1 MSNYRTYSNRDL
13 ENMIHELRRA
23 NIINDNEEEK
33 FIDAIFKRH
42 HDKPFTCLEQ
52 KREAQKRNA
61 LQYYYRNRL
70 IKKYQLYYTDQ
81 STEEYSSGE
90 EIPK

>member
-33 FIDAIFKRH
+33 FIY
-42 HDKPFTCLEQ
+42 L
-52 KREAQKRNA
+52 
-61 LQYYYRNRL
+61 
-70 IKKYQLYYTDQ
+70 
-81 STEEYSSGE
+81 
-90 EIPK
+90 

>member
-1 MSNYRTYSNRDL
+1 
-13 ENMIHELRRA
+13 MIHELKRA

-42 HDKPFTCLEQ
+42 HDKPFNDPEVR
-52 KREAQKRNA
+52 REAQKRNA

-70 IKKYQLYYTDQ
+70 IKKYVQLNSNNAENICSRQ
-81 STEEYSSGE
+81 RSREED
-90 EIPK
+90 

>member
-42 HDKPFTCLEQ
+42 HDKPFTSLEQ

-70 IKKYQLYYTDQ
+70 IKKYETF
-81 STEEYSSGE
+81 SSNGSAEED
-90 EIPK
+90 

>member
-1 MSNYRTYSNRDL
+1 MTNYQRYSNRDL

-42 HDKPFTCLEQ
+42 HDKPFNDPEVR
-52 KREAQKRNA
+52 REAQKRNA

-70 IKKYQLYYTDQ
+70 IKKYETFN
-81 STEEYSSGE
+81 SNESAEED
-90 EIPK
+90 

>member
-1 MSNYRTYSNRDL
+1 MTNYQRYSNRDL
-13 ENMIHELRRA
+13 EDMIHELRRA

-42 HDKPFTCLEQ
+42 HDKPFNNLEA

-70 IKKYQLYYTDQ
+70 IKKYEAFSQIDD
-81 STEEYSSGE
+81 EEK
-90 EIPK
+90 P

>member
-1 MSNYRTYSNRDL
+1 MTNYRRYSNRDL
-13 ENMIHELRRA
+13 ANMIQELKRA
-23 NIINDNEEEK
+23 DIINNEEENK

-42 HDKPFTCLEQ
+42 HDKPFTDPEQ

-70 IKKYQLYYTDQ
+70 IKKYKQLNSNDTVVN
-81 STEEYSSGE
+81 S
-90 EIPK
+90 

>member
-1 MSNYRTYSNRDL
+1 MTNYQKYTNRDL

-23 NIINDNEEEK
+23 IIFNDNEEER
-33 FIDAIFKRH
+33 FIDAIFKRN
-42 HDKPFTCLEQ
+42 HDKPFNNPEA

-70 IKKYQLYYTDQ
+70 IKKYETFN
-81 STEEYSSGE
+81 SNNSSEED
-90 EIPK
+90 